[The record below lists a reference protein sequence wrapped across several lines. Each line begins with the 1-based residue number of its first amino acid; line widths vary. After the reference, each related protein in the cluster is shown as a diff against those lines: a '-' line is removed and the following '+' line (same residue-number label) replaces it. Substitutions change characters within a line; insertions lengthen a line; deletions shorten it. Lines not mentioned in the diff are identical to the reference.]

1 VGCGTTGSDAALGSL
16 VVVNVFMV
24 VGAQRTGSTLLAT
37 TLGMIPGATIAGEL
51 RLLWPSLAEGR
62 PCACLQSA
70 PLCPV
75 WARVVENVLR
85 SPGLAG
91 VTISELAA
99 LNAESLRQRHLAT
112 FLAGRIPTELE
123 PLATA
128 TTALYRA
135 LSEVHGVSTIIDSS
149 KSPAFYAFVR
159 VLTKRADAELTL
171 RGVHLVRDPR
181 GVVDS
186 WSTDKVWKRD
196 GWSEE
201 LLAKPARQAIKEWTM
216 MNVGAELARVSPRV
230 RFEDFTRE
238 PERIVRMLTT
248 EAGLRQPAAAE
259 LPILDGA
266 VVVRDNH
273 AIGGNVDRFD
283 TGPVLLR
290 TGEGWRQRVDPG
302 LQRKLLLLAR
312 RYGYR

>member
-1 VGCGTTGSDAALGSL
+1 MTR
-16 VVVNVFMV
+16 VFMV
-24 VGAQRTGSTLLAT
+24 TGAQRTGSTLLAT
-37 TLGMIPGATIAGEL
+37 TLGMVPGAAVVGEL

-62 PCACLQSA
+62 PCACLLAA
-70 PLCPV
+70 PECPF
-75 WARVVENVLR
+75 WAEVVERVLAT
-85 SPGLAG
+85 PGVQGHSVADLAR
-91 VTISELAA
+91 
-99 LNAESLRQRHLAT
+99 LNAESLRQRHLPT
-112 FLAGRIPTELE
+112 FLAGRVPTALD
-123 PLATA
+123 PLAAA
-128 TTALYRA
+128 TVALYRVLGGMHA
-135 LSEVHGVSTIIDSS
+135 AHTLVDSS

-159 VLTKRADAELTL
+159 VLTRRNPDLSL

-201 LLAKPARQAIKEWTM
+201 LRAKPPRRAMQEWIA
-216 MNVGAELARVSPRV
+216 MNAGAELARVKPRV

-238 PERIVRMLTT
+238 PERILRELIS
-248 EAGLRQPAAAE
+248 EAGLAQPSAAD
-259 LPILDGA
+259 LPVHDGTVLVA
-266 VVVRDNH
+266 ANH

-290 TGEGWRQRVDPG
+290 TAEGWRDRLDPA
-302 LQRKLLLLAR
+302 LQSRLRPFAR